1 MSAAKFLLRLSKI
14 FNNKLLF
21 VEEELGA
28 IREFKPRLRPILA
41 NEGNPEDQIYL
52 YSTGVSC
59 SAEAGGVKQNAF
71 HRIIQ

>member
-1 MSAAKFLLRLSKI
+1 M
-14 FNNKLLF
+14 
-21 VEEELGA
+21 EEELGA